1 MKTITGIILLTSLV
15 LAPVVR
21 AENAADLQK
30 LMTTGDCVGCDLQDA
45 DLRNLDLRGANLEEV
60 ILDNWTIDYW
70 YISNFYQ
77 AASFFKKHLET
88 GKFTRPILV
97 VDEEY
102 SGAQRLAKFDPQNKE
117 DVDKLLS
124 LFDRELNKR

>member
-45 DLRNLDLRGANLEEV
+45 DLRNLDLRGANLEDANL
-60 ILDNWTIDYW
+60 INSKLHNTNL
-70 YISNFYQ
+70 SRAN
-77 AASFFKKHLET
+77 L
-88 GKFTRPILV
+88 
-97 VDEEY
+97 
-102 SGAQRLAKFDPQNKE
+102 KE
-117 DVDKLLS
+117 LT
-124 LFDRELNKR
+124 